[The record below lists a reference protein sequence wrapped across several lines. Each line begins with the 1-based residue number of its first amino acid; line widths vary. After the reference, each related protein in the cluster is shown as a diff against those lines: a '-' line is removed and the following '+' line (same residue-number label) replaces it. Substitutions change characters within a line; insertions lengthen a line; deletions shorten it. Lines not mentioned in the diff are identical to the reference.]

1 MHSPVESYRSLLEGA
16 IEVRERALFPE
27 NPAFALPLDSKGEEI
42 TLKEQALLKCLLE
55 QFNNLF
61 WVE

>member
-1 MHSPVESYRSLLEGA
+1 MPSSIESFRSLLEGA
-16 IEVRERALFPE
+16 IDIRENALFPE

-42 TLKEQALLKCLLE
+42 TLKEQALLKCLLG

-61 WVE
+61 GVE